1 MTSTSY
7 LVESH
12 DSPAER
18 EAFPRVFIDGIPVFA
33 GTREAAIGRVMDLAK
48 SRAGARIATA
58 NLDFFALARR
68 NERLRA
74 DLRDSSLVV
83 ADGMPVVWLAKLQ
96 GARATERLAG
106 ADLVA
111 EFFRRDHGRQL
122 RIAVYGSTAEVCG
135 IAVAAL
141 HAEGEGARV
150 VHIDNP
156 PFRALTTSERS
167 EAVAALQACAPDVV
181 FVALGCPAQERWI
194 AETAAELP
202 EAAFVG
208 IGGSLDFFAG
218 VRKRAPQMA
227 QRAGAEWLVR
237 MVQEPRRLGKRYLLR
252 DIPALVR
259 IAPGCMIRRSSV

>member
-1 MTSTSY
+1 MRHKSQLLVLNDQAQRQSAADERFQAVCAGVTRAMTKWS
-7 LVESH
+7 
-12 DSPAER
+12 
-18 EAFPRVFIDGIPVFA
+18 
-33 GTREAAIGRVMDLAK
+33 
-48 SRAGARIATA
+48 GAVPS
-58 NLDFFALARR
+58 F
-68 NERLRA
+68 ERL
-74 DLRDSSLVV
+74 
-83 ADGMPVVWLAKLQ
+83 
-96 GARATERLAG
+96 
-106 ADLVA
+106 A